1 LSKRLSGWLSY
12 TLSRTTREAHFATR
26 SGGETLATVAS
37 EFDRTHVLNTSLSYL
52 LGRAW
57 RAGGRFVFYT
67 GTPYSAR
74 EGSWPVPPYNSYRTP
89 AFFRVDL
96 RLEKRWRLGETG
108 SVAFVLEGLN
118 VTLSKEVTGLGLDCN
133 GKETENGGFATTCQ
147 QSTTGPLSIPSVG
160 VEAFF

>member
-1 LSKRLSGWLSY
+1 M
-12 TLSRTTREAHFATR
+12 
-26 SGGETLATVAS
+26 AS

-52 LGRAW
+52 LGRGW

-74 EGSWPVPPYNSYRTP
+74 EGSWPVPPYNAYRTP
-89 AFFRVDL
+89 AFFRVDV

-108 SVAFVLEGLN
+108 SLAFVLEGLN

-133 GKETENGGFATTCQ
+133 GQPDGQRRLCDDLSTVDDRSAHHPERWHRGFFLTF
-147 QSTTGPLSIPSVG
+147 L
-160 VEAFF
+160 